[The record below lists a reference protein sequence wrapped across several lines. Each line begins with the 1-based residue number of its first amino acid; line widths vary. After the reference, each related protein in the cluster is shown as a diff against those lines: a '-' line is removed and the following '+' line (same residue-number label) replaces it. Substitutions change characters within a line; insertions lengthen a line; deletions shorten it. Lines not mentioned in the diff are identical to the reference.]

1 MFFRTFF
8 VFSSSRPA
16 TFSDTYSGASHFW
29 AGLQVGFWAILT
41 YLGVDCFLLPR
52 LSMVSSGGGKIMGGL
67 ELHILSLGK
76 GTLRGTVGEV
86 VVLNRHG
93 WGVLTGFNVG
103 LVRLNLKRGAESSLS
118 STSMSPITLSLRTGS
133 SRFQNPHSHNP
144 KIISWQGFT
153 SCLPWFRHNLII
165 NLYFFP
171 QGRLGRFHKW

>member
-41 YLGVDCFLLPR
+41 DLGVDCFLLPR

-93 WGVLTGFNVG
+93 
-103 LVRLNLKRGAESSLS
+103 
-118 STSMSPITLSLRTGS
+118 
-133 SRFQNPHSHNP
+133 
-144 KIISWQGFT
+144 
-153 SCLPWFRHNLII
+153 
-165 NLYFFP
+165 
-171 QGRLGRFHKW
+171 